1 MENEDQNIRLALLER
16 GFAEVNDDIKELA
29 SEVRKLVVV
38 MTQQAEDRASLARA
52 FGRIDNMDEQIGVI
66 RKQLT
71 DMDISRLERDNAAL
85 ERERAIASEQKRNAT
100 AELVKVAILIAASL
114 VMYHFGIKLL

>member
-85 ERERAIASEQKRNAT
+85 EREHAIASEQKRSAT